1 MGKARL
7 DGGARRACATRH
19 GGLCVGRAPSVWH
32 AVTTTCGSS
41 RTSSHDC
48 APSAAPPPAAA
59 TPAPTATTP
68 APPPPPSPR
77 RSPRSPPRP
86 ARSPSRSP
94 PRPHPP
100 RSRHRPSAAPP
111 DRRPA
116 AGTGPGP
123 ASPGPWPGPGS
134 GASAP
139 SARRRPAPT
148 PPAPAPRT
156 APPRPGAPVR
166 VRAGRSAGTAR
177 AARTWSLSS
186 VLGRPDGVPPEARL
200 VDAGV
205 GAEPAADRRRVR
217 HLHPRMQTTDRI
229 PDGLRTDPVRARLG
243 DDLEDQLAPGIPVLT
258 PHHPGRS
265 IARRRLPLDAT
276 PGEAVGELR
285 FHVPAP
291 AGGFLH
297 GPPRPA
303 TRLLRLVDDG
313 LRVSARRRCTPVRGD
328 APAGRPL
335 HARGVL
341 DGRARRGRGP

>member
-1 MGKARL
+1 RAR
-7 DGGARRACATRH
+7 
-19 GGLCVGRAPSVWH
+19 RAPSVGH
-32 AVTTTCGSS
+32 AVTTTCGPSHSS
-41 RTSSHDC
+41 PHDR
-48 APSAAPPPAAA
+48 APSPAPPPAAA

-68 APPPPPSPR
+68 ASPPPPSPR

-217 HLHPRMQTTDRI
+217 HLHTRMQTTDRI
-229 PDGLRTDPVRARLG
+229 LDDIRREPARDRIG
-243 DDLEDQLAPGIPVLT
+243 HDLEDQRATETPVLT

-265 IARRRLPLDAT
+265 IARRRLPRDAS
-276 PGEAVGELR
+276 PREDVEELR
-285 FHVPAP
+285 VQVPVP
-291 AGGFLH
+291 
-297 GPPRPA
+297 
-303 TRLLRLVDDG
+303 
-313 LRVSARRRCTPVRGD
+313 
-328 APAGRPL
+328 
-335 HARGVL
+335 
-341 DGRARRGRGP
+341 GRGLLHRLTQP